1 MEVTTM
7 TRTCK
12 SSAKCILTAMVCAFA
27 LSLAQPAFPGW
38 LDGLKEIKVGDKTY
52 PVCPEEEWTR
62 AGFPPRQ
69 VPDEKNAAIEYIN
82 AVNLYVKEPEKLSDL
97 YSYVRQNVWIDE
109 AKALLPWLDQNGP
122 AIAAVREGARKD
134 DCRFP
139 LLKAPGEPMMNL
151 LLPHLSTMRALARLL
166 VIQGKYLESQGKYR
180 DALDNYLLIARMGYH
195 VSKEPFLI
203 SGLVGVACDSIA
215 ARAIESCLLRN
226 RLDAAT
232 LAYLRDRFDVLG
244 SAASNYGI
252 AISGE
257 RAFNLSC
264 VDELFRCPELFRE
277 VLGQGGGQG
286 PKMSVVVTRALTYAP
301 GVRAMMKTD
310 IRRYWDWKDEW
321 NKLPDH
327 VAFRPENQRADKI
340 VDEMPAWSLGKMLL
354 PALSKARLAFVR
366 VRAVKAVLAAEL
378 ALETY
383 HAKNGAYPQNLDEVK
398 GVFGQVPLDPFI
410 NEPVKYRR
418 VEKGY
423 IVYSVG
429 ENLTDDGGE
438 GDMTGKQNDIVGRC
452 PLPEPV
458 PFKSS
463 ESQ

>member
-1 MEVTTM
+1 M

-12 SSAKCILTAMVCAFA
+12 NSAKAILTAMVCAFA

-82 AVNLYVKEPEKLSDL
+82 AINLYVKEPEKLSDL
-97 YSYVRQNVWIDE
+97 YSYVQQNVWIDE
-109 AKALLPWLDQNGP
+109 AKALLPWLDQNVP
-122 AIAAVREGARKD
+122 AIAAVREGAKKE
-134 DCRFP
+134 DCEFP

-151 LLPHLSTMRALARLL
+151 LLPHLSTMRSLARLL

-180 DALDNYLLIARMGYH
+180 EALDNYFLIGRMGYH
-195 VSKEPFLI
+195 VSKEPILI

-215 ARAIESCLLRN
+215 ARAIESYLLRN

-244 SAASNYGI
+244 GAANNYDI

-257 RAFNLSC
+257 KAFSLLALDDLFRHPENLSW
-264 VDELFRCPELFRE
+264 F
-277 VLGQGGGQG
+277 LGSEGQRLPQLKQVAARG
-286 PKMSVVVTRALTYAP
+286 LIYLP
-301 GVRAMMKTD
+301 GLRAMMKTD
-310 IRRYWDWKDEW
+310 IRRYWDWMDEW
-321 NKLPDH
+321 NRLPDH

-354 PALSKARLAFVR
+354 PALSRARLAFVR
-366 VRAVKAVLAAEL
+366 VKAVKAVLAAEL

-398 GVFGQVPLDPFI
+398 SVFGQVPLDPFI

-438 GDMTGKQNDIVGRC
+438 GDMSGRQNDIVGRC
-452 PLPEPV
+452 PLPKPV

-463 ESQ
+463 TSQ